1 MTGWRLALRIARR
14 EVLRARAR
22 SLLALV
28 MITLPVLG
36 VVTADVLYRT
46 QDVNT
51 AEGLDRS
58 LGVHGAALVRTQK
71 PAFPI
76 EQQGPDPEHGAGYL
90 VGDKQLPHPPTPA
103 DIEAVLGHRELLPLA
118 DGQTV
123 VDTARG
129 KTPAQAS
136 ELDLADPLAAGLF
149 RLESGRWPRTTGEV
163 VVNEYLAGRGP
174 ALGDALVVTH
184 SDGSTARL
192 RVVGIAESATYRSTP
207 VVAGLPGSLGLDAAG
222 EQTWLV
228 GGGPVDWSQVQALN
242 ARGATVL
249 SRAVVE
255 HPPALPR
262 IGPAPDHS
270 QTLTIAGLVVAMV
283 LIEVVLL
290 AGPSFA
296 VGARRQQRA
305 LALLAAAGGT
315 PRQTRRV
322 VLANGVV
329 LGAVAAV
336 VGVVGGIGLAR
347 LLQPLLQ
354 RRSDVWFGPFQVAPL
369 DLLGVAAFGVVSA
382 LLAAVV
388 PAWVASRQDVV
399 AVLAGRRG
407 EARPSR
413 RSPLIGLV
421 LLGVGV
427 ALALAG
433 AHGHGSQSIALA
445 AVVCVL
451 GMVLLVPIVV
461 ATLARLGRHLPL
473 PLRFAVRD
481 AARHRTRTVP
491 AVAAVAATV
500 ASVVALG
507 ISTSSDQRES
517 RELYQPVLAM
527 GDATVSPYT
536 AYQGAPPTDWAS
548 VTARVTRA
556 GVRAIPLQGQ
566 AVDPDAS
573 DYVSVRAQGGPGGS
587 GGSGNELAPY
597 SYGGALDSDIL
608 VSAGEMPGIFDGVP
622 GLDRTAARAVL
633 AEGGAVVFAQSSG
646 PDRVVLKRRHTD
658 DQGHDVTAQRASV
671 PALVVDTGSG
681 TVPVRAVLSPAAA
694 HAVGLRVGQV
704 GLYLPHPRLSAD
716 QQRDLDES
724 LQGAGALLY
733 VERGYQPDT
742 ATRLIRIILFA
753 LGAVLM
759 LGGTLTATFLALA
772 DARPDLATLAAVG
785 AAPRTRRGIAAAYAL
800 AVGLV
805 GAVLGAAV
813 GFVPGIAISYP
824 ITRTPCNVGVC
835 RGQWVGPFMDV
846 PWLMIL
852 GLVVGLPL
860 VVAAVVGLVARSR
873 LPVTARLM

>member
-1 MTGWRLALRIARR
+1 VTGWRLALRIARR
-14 EVLRARAR
+14 EVLRAKGR

-36 VVTADVLYRT
+36 VVAADVLYRT

-58 LGVHGAALVRTQK
+58 LGVHGAALVRAQE

-76 EQQGPDPEHGAGYL
+76 TRQGPDPDHGEGYT
-90 VGDKQLPHPPTPA
+90 VGNKQLAHAATPA
-103 DIEAVLGHRELLPLA
+103 DIEDVLGHRELLPVT

-123 VDTARG
+123 VDSASG
-129 KTPAQAS
+129 KALAQAT
-136 ELDLADPLAAGLF
+136 EVDLADPLAAGLF
-149 RLESGRWPRTTGEV
+149 RLGSGRWPRTTGEV
-163 VVNEYLAGRGP
+163 VVNAYLADRGP
-174 ALGDALVVTH
+174 ALGDTVVVTH
-184 SDGSTARL
+184 ADGTTARL
-192 RVVGIAESATYRSTP
+192 RVVGIAESATYRSAP
-207 VVAGLPGSLGLDAAG
+207 VVAGPPGSLGLDPSG
-222 EQTWLV
+222 DQSWLV
-228 GGGPVDWSQVQALN
+228 GGGPVDWSQVRALN

-255 HPPALPR
+255 HPPTLPR

-270 QTLTIAGLVVAMV
+270 QMLTIVGLVVAMV

-315 PRQTRRV
+315 PRQARRV
-322 VLANGVV
+322 VLASGVV

-336 VGVVGGIGLAR
+336 VGVAGGIGLAR
-347 LLQPLLQ
+347 LVQPLLQ

-407 EARPSR
+407 DARPSR
-413 RSPLIGLV
+413 RSPVIGLI
-421 LLGVGV
+421 LLGLGV
-427 ALALAG
+427 ALAAAG
-433 AHGHGSQSIALA
+433 AHGHGTQSIALA
-445 AVVCVL
+445 AILCVL

-461 ATLARLGRHLPL
+461 TGVARLGRHLPL

-527 GDATVSPYT
+527 GDATVSPYET
-536 AYQGAPPTDWAS
+536 YPGEPATDWTK
-548 VTARVTRA
+548 VTAQVTRA
-556 GVRAIPLQGQ
+556 GLHPVALQGLS
-566 AVDPDAS
+566 PDAS
-573 DYVSVRAQGGPGGS
+573 DYLDITAPGQRS
-587 GGSGNELAPY
+587 DDDLAPY
-597 SYGGALDSDIL
+597 TYGGALDSDVL
-608 VSAGEMPGIFDGVP
+608 VSDGDLPAIFGGVP
-622 GLDRTAARAVL
+622 GFDRSAARAVL
-633 AEGGAVVFAQSSG
+633 TDGGAVVFAQHAG
-646 PDRVVLKRRHTD
+646 PGRVVLTRQHTD
-658 DQGHDVTAQRASV
+658 DQGNDADAQHATV
-671 PALVVDTGSG
+671 PALVVDTGTG

-694 HAVGLRVGQV
+694 RAVGLQVDEV
-704 GLYLPHPRLSAD
+704 GLYLSRPGLSTD
-716 QQRDLDES
+716 QQRDLDNS
-724 LQGAGALLY
+724 LQAIGAWLY

-742 ATRLIRIILFA
+742 ATRLIRIILFV

-772 DARPDLATLAAVG
+772 DARPDLATLSAIG

-824 ITRTPCNVGVC
+824 LTRTSCGSGNC
-835 RGQWVGPFMDV
+835 GPFIDV
-846 PWLMIL
+846 PWLMIV
-852 GLVVGLPL
+852 GLVIGLPV

-873 LPVTARLM
+873 LPLTARLE

>member
-14 EVLRARAR
+14 EALRAKAR
-22 SLLALV
+22 SMLALV

-51 AEGLDRS
+51 VEGLDRS

-90 VGDKQLPHPPTPA
+90 VGDKRLPHPTTPA
-103 DIEAVLGHRELLPLA
+103 DIEAVLGHRELLPVA

-163 VVNEYLAGRGP
+163 VVNGYLAGRGP
-174 ALGDALVVTH
+174 ALGDAVVVTH
-184 SDGSTARL
+184 PDGSTARL
-192 RVVGIAESATYRSTP
+192 RVAGIAESATYRSTP
-207 VVAGLPGSLGLDAAG
+207 VVAGLPGSLGLDTAG
-222 EQTWLV
+222 EQAWLV
-228 GGGPVDWSQVQALN
+228 GGGPVGWSQVRALN
-242 ARGATVL
+242 ERGATVL

-262 IGPAPDHS
+262 IGPAPDHG
-270 QTLTIAGLVVAMV
+270 QTLTIVGLVVAMV

-315 PRQTRRV
+315 PRQARRV
-322 VLANGVV
+322 VLASGVV

-336 VGVVGGIGLAR
+336 VGVAGGIGLAR

-388 PAWVASRQDVV
+388 PAWVASRQNVV

-407 EARPSR
+407 DAHPSR
-413 RSPLIGLV
+413 RSPIVGLV

-427 ALALAG
+427 ALAVAG
-433 AHGHGSQSIALA
+433 ARGHGSQSIALA

-461 ATLARLGRHLPL
+461 ATVARLGRHLPL

-517 RELYQPVLAM
+517 RERYQPVLAM
-527 GDATVSPYT
+527 GDATVSPYA

-556 GVRAIPLQGQ
+556 GLHPVALQGQ
-566 AVDPDAS
+566 AVDADLS
-573 DYVSVRAQGGPGGS
+573 DYLSIRAPGDS
-587 GGSGNELAPY
+587 ADDDELAPY
-597 SYGGALDSDIL
+597 SYGGALDSDVL
-608 VSAGEMPGIFDGVP
+608 VSTGELPGILDGVP
-622 GLDRTAARAVL
+622 GLDRAAARAVL

-658 DQGHDVTAQRASV
+658 DQGNDVTAQHASV

-694 HAVGLRVGQV
+694 HAVGVRVGEI

-716 QQRDLDES
+716 QQHDLDES
-724 LQGAGALLY
+724 LQAVGATVY

-772 DARPDLATLAAVG
+772 DARPDLATLAAIG

-824 ITRTPCNVGVC
+824 ITRTPCNVGAC
-835 RGQWVGPFMDV
+835 RGQWVGPFIDV
-846 PWLMIL
+846 PWLMIVA
-852 GLVVGLPL
+852 LVIGLPL
-860 VVAAVVGLVARSR
+860 VVAAVVGAVARSR
-873 LPVTARLM
+873 LPVTARLE

>member
-1 MTGWRLALRIARR
+1 VTGWRLALRIARR
-14 EVLRARAR
+14 EALRAKAR

-46 QDVNT
+46 QSVST
-51 AEGLDRS
+51 VEGLDRS
-58 LGVHGAALVRTQK
+58 LGVHGAALVQAPD

-76 EQQGPDPEHGAGYL
+76 KQQGPNPDAGYM
-90 VGDKQLPHPPTPA
+90 VGDKRLAHPATPA
-103 DIEAVLGHRELLPLA
+103 DIEDVLGHRALMPVT
-118 DGQTV
+118 DGETV

-129 KTPAQAS
+129 KATAQAS

-149 RLESGRWPRTTGEV
+149 RLDAGRWPRTTGEV
-163 VVNEYLAGRGP
+163 VVNDYLAGRGP
-174 ALGDALVVTH
+174 ALGDTVVVTH
-184 SDGSTARL
+184 SDGTDARL
-192 RVVGIAESATYRSTP
+192 RVVGVAESATYRSWP
-207 VVAGLPGSLGLDAAG
+207 VVAGLPGSLGLADAG
-222 EQTWLV
+222 VQTWLV
-228 GGGPVDWSQVQALN
+228 GGGPVGWSQVRALN
-242 ARGATVL
+242 QRGATVL

-255 HPPALPR
+255 HPPTLPR
-262 IGPAPDHS
+262 TGPAPDHT
-270 QTLTIAGLVVAMV
+270 QTLTIVGLVVAMV

-315 PRQTRRV
+315 PRQARRV
-322 VLANGVV
+322 VLASGVV

-336 VGVVGGIGLAR
+336 VGVAGGIGLAR
-347 LLQPLLQ
+347 LLQPVLQ
-354 RRSDVWFGPFQVAPL
+354 QHSDVWFGPFQVAPL

-407 EARPSR
+407 DARPSR

-421 LLGVGV
+421 LLGIGV
-427 ALALAG
+427 ALAVAG
-433 AHGHGSQSIALA
+433 ARGHGTQSIALA
-445 AVVCVL
+445 AIVCVL

-461 ATLARLGRHLPL
+461 ATVARLGRQLPL

-500 ASVVALG
+500 AGVVALG

-527 GDATVSPYT
+527 GDATVSRYVT
-536 AYQGAPPTDWAS
+536 YDGAPPTDWAS
-548 VTARVTRA
+548 VMTRVDRA
-556 GVRAIPLQGQ
+556 GLH
-566 AVDPDAS
+566 AVALEGRSYDSDPNT
-573 DYVSVRAQGGPGGS
+573 YLSVRAPGEAAGGP
-587 GGSGNELAPY
+587 ELAPY
-597 SYGGALDSDIL
+597 TYGGALSSDVL
-608 VSAGEMPGIFDGVP
+608 VSDGDLPALFDGVP

-633 AEGGAVVFAQSSG
+633 AKGGAVVFAQSPG
-646 PDRVVLKRRHTD
+646 PSRVVLGRESTD
-658 DQGHDVTAQRASV
+658 DQGNEVAVRQVTV
-671 PALVVDTGSG
+671 PALVVDTGVG
-681 TVPVRAVLSPAAA
+681 TVPVRAVLSSGAAR
-694 HAVGLRVGQV
+694 AVGVQVGEV
-704 GLYLPHPRLSAD
+704 GLYLPHPRLSTD
-716 QQRDLDES
+716 QQRNLDES
-724 LQGAGALLY
+724 LQSVGATLY

-742 ATRLIRIILFA
+742 TTRLIRIILFV

-772 DARPDLATLAAVG
+772 DARPDLATLSAIG
-785 AAPRTRRGIAAAYAL
+785 AAPRTRRAIAAAYAL

-824 ITRTPCNVGVC
+824 LTRN
-835 RGQWVGPFMDV
+835 GQETGPFIDV

-852 GLVVGLPL
+852 GLVIGLPL

-873 LPVTARLM
+873 LPLTARLE